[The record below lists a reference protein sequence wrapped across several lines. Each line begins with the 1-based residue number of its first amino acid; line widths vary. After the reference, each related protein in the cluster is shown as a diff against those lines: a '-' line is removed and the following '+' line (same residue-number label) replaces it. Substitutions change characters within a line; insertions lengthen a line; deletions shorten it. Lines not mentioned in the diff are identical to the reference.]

1 MSWVFCP
8 HNDIYIWIWQINSVN
23 SRDFGPGTWWDA
35 SSAFSLG
42 SQIPKPKPKLLYGSS
57 FSGSFP
63 TGATAPVYRP
73 WVRPLIPNLPPQQ
86 LRYFCI
92 HRLVDPENIRSL
104 TVAQLILCAS
114 ALSDPQFIFFLI
126 FLLLYLVINCYVYG
140 AGKWAKHEFTV
151 LLDWIFFRS
160 MQWNSSRQI
169 QGELS
174 NAPW

>member
-1 MSWVFCP
+1 MLP
-8 HNDIYIWIWQINSVN
+8 LL
-23 SRDFGPGTWWDA
+23 
-35 SSAFSLG
+35 SLWAPRSL
-42 SQIPKPKPKLLYGSS
+42 SQSPSYYGSS

-86 LRYFCI
+86 LRYSCI

-126 FLLLYLVINCYVYG
+126 FSCYILSLTAMYMEQGNGQNMNLQSFWTGYFSGQHNGILADRFKESYQMLLGRV
-140 AGKWAKHEFTV
+140 
-151 LLDWIFFRS
+151 D
-160 MQWNSSRQI
+160 
-169 QGELS
+169 
-174 NAPW
+174 

>member
-42 SQIPKPKPKLLYGSS
+42 SQIPKPKPKLLWQLFFRFLSYRSYCSS
-57 FSGSFP
+57 LPALGETFNSQLTTTAVEILLNSQACGPRKHQVLDSSPGYTLCFCSFWS
-63 TGATAPVYRP
+63 T
-73 WVRPLIPNLPPQQ
+73 
-86 LRYFCI
+86 I
-92 HRLVDPENIRSL
+92 HLLFN
-104 TVAQLILCAS
+104 
-114 ALSDPQFIFFLI
+114 

-151 LLDWIFFRS
+151 LLDWILFRS
-160 MQWNSSRQI
+160 MQWNFSR
-169 QGELS
+169 
-174 NAPW
+174 